1 MRSFY
6 NGRKAPL
13 ISPILKGNKYVSNFK
28 EKAYHLNGSF
38 SMQCFPGVNS
48 SVFSDKFYLTSS
60 SLQSFTINWGDTLI
74 TIRSLDINK
83 VHGQDD
89 ILVRMLK
96 IFDDAIA
103 EPLKM
108 FENFLKMA
116 IRTCFLAGGKKLM
129 WFLFIKKRKVYCK

>member
-1 MRSFY
+1 
-6 NGRKAPL
+6 
-13 ISPILKGNKYVSNFK
+13 
-28 EKAYHLNGSF
+28 
-38 SMQCFPGVNS
+38 MQCFPGVNS

-108 FENFLKMA
+108 FENVLKMA
-116 IRTCFLAGGKKLM
+116 IRPCFLAVEKS
-129 WFLFIKKRKVYCK
+129 

>member
-1 MRSFY
+1 MRSFS
-6 NGRKAPL
+6 NGRRVPL
-13 ISPILKGNKYVSNFK
+13 ISPILKGNKYVSDFK

-38 SMQCFPGVNS
+38 SMQCSPGVNGS
-48 SVFSDKFYLTSS
+48 LFSDKFYLISS
-60 SLQSFTINWGDTLI
+60 SLQSFTIIWGDILI

-83 VHGQDD
+83 AHGQDD

-108 FENFLKMA
+108 FENVLKMA
-116 IRTCFLAGGKKLM
+116 IRLCFLAVEKN
-129 WFLFIKKRKVYCK
+129 